1 MRRNGWTPLQFAL
14 LFKNHVEVAK
24 VLLQHGADRNA
35 KSK

>member
-1 MRRNGWTPLQFAL
+1 MRRHDRTALQLAL